1 MPRQI
6 SDQQLSRLNR
16 FVTDWLGLHFPKK
29 RWRDL
34 ERIVVHAAPE
44 MGFQSGDECIEQLV
58 SGRLSAGQE
67 EILASHLTI
76 GETYFF
82 REPNSFE
89 FLENHILPSLIASRR
104 GKDQRLRIWS
114 AGCSTGEE
122 PYSIA
127 ILLTRLLPDI
137 RDWQITI
144 LATDINT
151 RALSKASHGLYREWS
166 FRGVP
171 DWLRQ
176 SYFTRSANG
185 LFELPHTIRKMVSFA
200 ILNLADDSYP
210 SLSSNTNAMDIILC
224 RNVLMYF
231 EPGRQQQVIS
241 GFHRSLLDKGW
252 LIVSPCEAS
261 PMFSTCFKTVM
272 FPGGCVY
279 QKGNRKARPHG
290 MAIPGALGAAPGGL
304 HLAEQVWPP
313 SSAPLPAPQ
322 APRGEPAG
330 QKRHQAVA
338 SAESSP
344 YEDALTLYRQGC
356 YGEAAD
362 LLSRFLECPEAASGV
377 RPLFGKAAV
386 LLAQTLAN
394 QGRIVPALE
403 WTEKAIAIDKLNAE
417 LYYLR
422 ATIFQEQGAEP
433 LAIASLRQA
442 LYLDH
447 NFVLAH
453 FALGTLTLRQG
464 KSGEAGR
471 HFDNALSLLAACP
484 ADDPLP
490 GGDGMTAGR
499 LSEIIASTR
508 ESMKG

>member
-89 FLENHILPSLIASRR
+89 FLENHILPGLIASRR

-176 SYFTRSANG
+176 SYFTRGANG

-261 PMFSTCFKTVM
+261 PVFSTCFETVM

-279 QKGNRKARPHG
+279 QKGSRKTTPHG
-290 MAIPGALGAAPGGL
+290 MAIPGALGAAPGGC
-304 HLAEQVWPP
+304 
-313 SSAPLPAPQ
+313 APGGTGLGSVVAAAP
-322 APRGEPAG
+322 G
-330 QKRHQAVA
+330 
-338 SAESSP
+338 P

-362 LLSRFLECPEAASGV
+362 LLSRFLECPQAASGV

-386 LLAQTLAN
+386 LLAQALAN

-403 WTEKAIAIDKLNAE
+403 WAEKAIAIDKLNAG

-453 FALGTLTLRQG
+453 VALETLTLRQG
-464 KSGEAGR
+464 KS
-471 HFDNALSLLAACP
+471 
-484 ADDPLP
+484 PLP
-490 GGDGMTAGR
+490 PSPVR
-499 LSEIIASTR
+499 RPLWR
-508 ESMKG
+508 ESSTCAAGSFR